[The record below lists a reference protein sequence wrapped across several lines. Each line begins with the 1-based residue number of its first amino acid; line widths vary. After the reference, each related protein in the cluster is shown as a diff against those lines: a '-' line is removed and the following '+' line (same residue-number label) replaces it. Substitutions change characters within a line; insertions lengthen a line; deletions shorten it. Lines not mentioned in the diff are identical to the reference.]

1 MSYLNT
7 NLNPL
12 DNQGEPHVD
21 NGAWMK
27 MDNVDQNKQ
36 WEVVSH
42 KCITWVVGDPSN
54 AFQPREALGFLLK
67 IVGIAPNMHEKQWNS
82 MMLSATEIARVLAGI
97 LNIIA
102 IKPYDTWSALLDA
115 ASTAFEKQP
124 DEFKK
129 NLAFNGDGLIHC
141 IGYPLPAAYNHLVGS
156 EAWEDLLKWGM
167 LHKYGKGTAALLEMS
182 TWSERNFYV
191 ENMMLHLTAKN
202 EVKQGRLS
210 EESLTYAE
218 TAQGDD
224 ELDAEA
230 RLKHQHRV
238 VRAVVAAI
246 GRAGGLQTCLCTN
259 PSDPD
264 DFREMLFEAFEGEVH
279 QFDGN
284 SAFMLRRLTHIL
296 AARAPTLHQLLLD
309 AEGQGEISACI
320 VQLASTCPKDTA
332 DTDPKRLLTVAG
344 IQRLERYLSTF
355 SAWAASDTAKG
366 LHLRARLEA
375 LSNRI
380 TNHINTGARCAQRVN
395 SAAPPHP
402 ANRTAVHNPGAHD

>member
-1 MSYLNT
+1 MSYLDT

-67 IVGIAPNMHEKQWNS
+67 IVGIAPNMHDKQWNS

-115 ASTAFEKQP
+115 ASTAFETQP

-141 IGYPLPAAYNHLVGS
+141 IGDPLPAAYNYLVGS

-224 ELDAEA
+224 ELD
-230 RLKHQHRV
+230 
-238 VRAVVAAI
+238 AI

-355 SAWAASDTAKG
+355 SAWAASDTAKS

-402 ANRTAVHNPGAHD
+402 ANRTAVHNPGTHD